1 MFRCNMVKVTY
12 IILFVV
18 AVSLSSVQADDK
30 NSKPEFNLDTIAFEC
45 AQKFDISK
53 EQFSKAIMTFDASVL
68 APCFWKCCFMKVR
81 VLNSE
86 GQYDFDTTL
95 NLAKDIFKNK
105 DKQYEMVEE
114 ILKKCVSVN
123 DESVSDGNAGCERSS
138 LLASCMLEN
147 AKKTFTIP
155 SRPTVI

>member
-12 IILFVV
+12 IALFVV

-30 NSKPEFNLDTIAFEC
+30 NSKPEFNLDTITFEC
-45 AQKFDISK
+45 AQKFDISE
-53 EQFSKAIMTFDASVL
+53 EQFSKTIMALDASLL
-68 APCFWKCCFMKVR
+68 APCFWSCCFTKVG

-86 GQYDFDTTL
+86 GQYDSDSTL
-95 NLAKDIFKNK
+95 NLAKNMFKNEEYK
-105 DKQYEMVEE
+105 KVEE

-123 DESVSDGNAGCERSS
+123 DESVSDGSAGCERSF
-138 LLASCMLEN
+138 LLASCMFEN